1 MRSVVTVGA
10 AVLAATIAVKAQPS
24 KTLTGETSTI
34 TATVE
39 AIERSTREVTLKNED
54 GTYEVLK
61 VPADA
66 PRFDTLKVGDKVKAR
81 YYETITIRLKPEGEP
96 AIDTSGKAVTRPDG
110 TTATTLANQ
119 RAITAT
125 ITQLDPTLPSITFK
139 GPNGW
144 TYSSKVQD
152 KKAIEKVKVG
162 DRVDIT
168 WTAATLVSFESM

>member
-1 MRSVVTVGA
+1 MRGSVTAGA
-10 AVLAATIAVKAQPS
+10 AILAATMAVQAQPS
-24 KTLTGETSTI
+24 KTLTGEVSTF
-34 TATVE
+34 TASVE
-39 AIERSTREVTLKNED
+39 AIERSTREVTLKKED
-54 GTYEVLK
+54 GTYSVLK

-66 PRFDTLKVGDKVKAR
+66 PRFDALKVGDKVKAR

-96 AIDTSGKAVTRPDG
+96 AIDTAAKATTRPDG

-125 ITQLDPTLPSITFK
+125 ITQLDRAIPSITFK

-144 TYSSKVQD
+144 TYSSKVED
-152 KKAIEKVKVG
+152 KKALEKVKVG

-168 WTAATLVSFESM
+168 WTAATLVSFDPI

>member
-1 MRSVVTVGA
+1 MRGFVVTGA
-10 AVLAATIAVKAQPS
+10 VVLAATMAVKAQPT
-24 KTLTGETSTI
+24 KTVTGEVSTF
-34 TATVE
+34 TASVE
-39 AIERSTREVTLKNED
+39 AIERSTREVTLKKED
-54 GTYEVLK
+54 GTYSVLK

-81 YYETITIRLKPEGEP
+81 YYETITLRLKPEGEP

-119 RAITAT
+119 RSITAT
-125 ITQLDPTLPSITFK
+125 ITQLDRKIPSITFK

-144 TYSSKVQD
+144 TYSSKVED
-152 KKAIEKVKVG
+152 KKALEKVKVG

-168 WTAATLVSFESM
+168 WTAATLMSFEPI